1 MELDRTIFRAYDIRG
16 VYGKTIDEEVM
27 RGIGRAVGTIMLR
40 RGMGRNLLIG
50 NDIRASSPALAAA
63 FVEGVRSLGVDVTDV
78 GTESFGA
85 AIFAGWKGKFDITA
99 YVTASHN
106 PPEWNGI
113 KFFDKSG
120 VGFFEE
126 VNMEVGRIVVEDDFE
141 KPAMAAGRLS
151 KADAKPAYLGHMK
164 SIFVFGKPLK
174 AVVDCGNGS
183 TSLVARAVFSMFPQI
198 DADIIFDDVDPMF
211 PARGAD
217 IEKENVRKLQERVMA
232 TDADVGVA
240 FDGDGDRLNVVDD
253 KGNIVTMDQ
262 LLTLMGEDM
271 LKGKEGGHVVANVEC
286 SMMLEKLLAPMGAKV
301 VRIPVGHTFMMQ
313 NAQKYNAVLGGESSC
328 HCVIPSYMPFDDA
341 MVAALKVMEVLSKR
355 DEKLS
360 AIVARMPVFTKER
373 INVNCPDGTKFQVL
387 GRLKDKFATSFD
399 ASRLNTMDGVRVDMD
414 DGWALIRC
422 SNTSPMIRVTV
433 EATGPAAL
441 ERIKSEFLGHLNDE
455 IARGASE

>member
-1 MELDRTIFRAYDIRG
+1 MQLDRTIFRAYDIRG
-16 VYGKTIDEEVM
+16 VYGKTIDEDVM
-27 RGIGRAVGTIMLR
+27 RDIGRAVGTIMLR
-40 RGMGRNLLIG
+40 RVMGRELLIG
-50 NDIRASSPALAAA
+50 NDIRASSLVLSEA
-63 FVEGVRSLGVDVTDV
+63 FVEGVRSMGVNVTDV
-78 GTESFGA
+78 GTASFGA

-106 PPEWNGI
+106 PPEWNGV

-126 VNMEVGRIVVEDDFE
+126 VNIEVGRILIDNDFE

-151 KADAKPAYLGHMK
+151 KADAKPAYLGHVK
-164 SIFVFGKPLK
+164 SVFAFSKPLK

-217 IEKENVRKLQERVMA
+217 IEKENMQKLREHVVA
-232 TDADVGVA
+232 TGADIGVA
-240 FDGDGDRLNVVDD
+240 FDGDGDRVNVVDD

-262 LLTLMGEDM
+262 LLTMIGEDM
-271 LKGKEGGHVVANVEC
+271 LKGTAGGHVIANVEC
-286 SMMLEKLLAPMGAKV
+286 SMLLEKLLAPMGAKV
-301 VRIPVGHTFMMQ
+301 VRVPVGHTFMMQ
-313 NAQKYNAVLGGESSC
+313 AAQKYDAVLGGESSY

-355 DEKLS
+355 NERLS
-360 AIVARMPVFTKER
+360 DIVARMPVFTKER
-373 INVNCPDGTKFQVL
+373 ININCPDGAKFQVL
-387 GRLKDKFATSFD
+387 ERLKEKFATSFGD
-399 ASRLNTMDGVRVDMD
+399 GRLNTMDGVRVNMD

-422 SNTSPMIRVTV
+422 SNTSPMVRLTV
-433 EATGPAAL
+433 EATDAAAF
-441 ERIKSEFLGHLNDE
+441 ERIKSEFLGHLNGE
-455 IARGASE
+455 IAKAV